1 MKKALVVLC
10 LWTAA
15 SIVMLFSLSGQK
27 NVLRDDWQSAVRKN
41 DVLQAL
47 HDEAK
52 KEWEDEKSA
61 LTLENEKLADT
72 AASLTAENEA
82 LKRETETL
90 AEQLKTAQQ
99 ETQEA
104 LAEAEKQAAEALEQA
119 RQEWEDQRI
128 ALTAEKDAASGRLS
142 EVLAFLLTPSPEME
156 ASPAPETMEEGLFTA
171 EETLPIATPTPKPS
185 SILDMFLAK

>member
-41 DVLQAL
+41 DVLQTL

-61 LTLENEKLADT
+61 FILEKEKLTDT
-72 AASLTAENEA
+72 ASALSEENEA
-82 LKRETETL
+82 LKRKTETL
-90 AEQLKTAQQ
+90 ADQLKTAQQ
-99 ETQEA
+99 EAQDA
-104 LAEAEKQAAEALEQA
+104 LAEAEKQAEQA
-119 RQEWEDQRI
+119 RQEWEDQRL

-142 EVLAFLLTPSPEME
+142 EVLAFLLTPSPESE
-156 ASPAPETMEEGLFTA
+156 ASPAPEAIEEDLFAA
-171 EETLPIATPTPKPS
+171 EETLPAETPVPKHHS
-185 SILDMFLAK
+185 VLDMLLPKK